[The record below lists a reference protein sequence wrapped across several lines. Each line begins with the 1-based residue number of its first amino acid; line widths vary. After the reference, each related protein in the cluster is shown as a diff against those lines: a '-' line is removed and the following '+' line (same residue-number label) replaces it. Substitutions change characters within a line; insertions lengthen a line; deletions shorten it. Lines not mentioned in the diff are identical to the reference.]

1 MTQRGAAVLGAV
13 LSLVAILCVLLS
25 LVIQL
30 GESIR
35 YQQQG
40 LAIGSV
46 PYQMS
51 ELALIMGAPAL
62 ALITVL
68 AACVLSPHWAP
79 VTLAIPVAAIS
90 VYHLYL
96 AISRL

>member
-1 MTQRGAAVLGAV
+1 MTRRGAAILGAV

-40 LAIGSV
+40 LAVGSV
-46 PYQMS
+46 PYQVA
-51 ELALIMGAPAL
+51 ELALIVLTDREFGPWSLEAWPSLSDDLL
-62 ALITVL
+62 AV
-68 AACVLSPHWAP
+68 WA
-79 VTLAIPVAAIS
+79 
-90 VYHLYL
+90 
-96 AISRL
+96 